1 MFGTGHIWITKTA
14 ASVVVQVVY
23 VVFLFRSVLGRNV
36 ADAES
41 RQAQAD
47 AMATA
52 ARFAL
57 FTTAQMVL
65 IACAGYSVERRL
77 RAEFARK
84 WALLSEK
91 RTLKARVSLT
101 TS

>member
-1 MFGTGHIWITKTA
+1 MI
-14 ASVVVQVVY
+14 
-23 VVFLFRSVLGRNV
+23 FLFRSVLGRGA
-36 ADAES
+36 ADAKAH
-41 RQAQAD
+41 QAQAD
-47 AMATA
+47 AIATA

-57 FTTAQMVL
+57 FTTVQMVL

-91 RTLKARVSLT
+91 RTLEARVCPTIS
-101 TS
+101 